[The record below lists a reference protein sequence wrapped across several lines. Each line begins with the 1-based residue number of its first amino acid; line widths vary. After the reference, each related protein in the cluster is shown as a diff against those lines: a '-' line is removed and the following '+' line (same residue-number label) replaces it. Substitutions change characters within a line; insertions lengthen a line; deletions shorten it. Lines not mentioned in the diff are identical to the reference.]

1 MALSRGIEVN
11 IDMIKKVIAL
21 ATRLRGNQ
29 VFIADEDLI
38 TLYLV
43 LFRAQSQFIDY
54 IYGRNYKQFDD
65 TKVIQWIQA
74 VMLNEW
80 LSKKFKVAVL

>member
-1 MALSRGIEVN
+1 MALSRGIEVK
-11 IDMIKKVIAL
+11 IDIIKKVIAL

-43 LFRAQSQFIDY
+43 LFMTQSQFIDC
-54 IYGRNYKQFDD
+54 
-65 TKVIQWIQA
+65 T
-74 VMLNEW
+74 
-80 LSKKFKVAVL
+80 